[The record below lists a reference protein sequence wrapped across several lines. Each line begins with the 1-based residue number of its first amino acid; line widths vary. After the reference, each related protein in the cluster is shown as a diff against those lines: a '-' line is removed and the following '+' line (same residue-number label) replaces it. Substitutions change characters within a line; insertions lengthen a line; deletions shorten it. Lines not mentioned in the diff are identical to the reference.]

1 MFSSK
6 ISFFTDSNLIACFPL
21 PAFFPGKSII
31 PYQLCLLLWLYIT
44 LLQLCFLTNNCLFQ
58 CRWYFNFD
66 GIYPEGIH
74 LMDVSPGSA
83 GILPC
88 ALNVMLQECT
98 NKVLDKSYLPG
109 TVWSRK
115 DLLQWTGILMKRKMY
130 IKKKKLKK
138 DNMNH
143 KICSLLCNC
152 GHAEEFPFS
161 KHPVQYLGFH
171 RVPEWNTNFS
181 FPGPSPAQAL

>member
-1 MFSSK
+1 M
-6 ISFFTDSNLIACFPL
+6 LIPTVFPL
-21 PAFFPGKSII
+21 FFLAHPGFTKGWSFLEWINSIQTHVQQQDLFFYRLQSDCLLSSASFFPGKSII

-130 IKKKKLKK
+130 IKKK
-138 DNMNH
+138 N
-143 KICSLLCNC
+143 
-152 GHAEEFPFS
+152 
-161 KHPVQYLGFH
+161 
-171 RVPEWNTNFS
+171 
-181 FPGPSPAQAL
+181 